1 MNIIYI
7 SSYEFEDEEEDDV
20 IIYERALYK
29 NEEKN
34 LSNRKEEINKFLNSK
49 RKISQLEKNKNAF
62 NNLKEHINK
71 LNIINFELKVNN
83 YYKSDIFP

>member
-7 SSYEFEDEEEDDV
+7 SSYEFEDEENDV
-20 IIYERALYK
+20 QRYEGTLYK

-71 LNIINFELKVNN
+71 LYIINFELKVNN